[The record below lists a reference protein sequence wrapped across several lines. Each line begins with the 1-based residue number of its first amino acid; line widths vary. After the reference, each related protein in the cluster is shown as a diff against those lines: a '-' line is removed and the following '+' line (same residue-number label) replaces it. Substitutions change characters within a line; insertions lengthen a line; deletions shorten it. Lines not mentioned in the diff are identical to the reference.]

1 MAAAQYGM
9 EGQLVEVECDMSAS
23 LPGFVVVGLGNK
35 AVEEARDRVR
45 SAIKNSGLLIP
56 PKRITFNLA
65 PADLPKDGTAYDL
78 GMAVALLV
86 SSEQLPV
93 IKDALFIGELGL
105 DGKLRPVP
113 GVITAARI
121 ARKHGIKRVF
131 APVENAAAATM
142 IDRVVVYP
150 TRDLKSLFD
159 HLKGIKRIRAL
170 PTKAAGLTPSTI
182 DVPKFEEIYGQSAA
196 KRAMLIAAA
205 GSHNILLSGPPGAG
219 KTMLSKAVIGIMP
232 PPTIE
237 EQIEIS
243 QLHSLA
249 GYPDSVGQRPFR
261 NPHHTASNSAL
272 IGGGN
277 QPRPG
282 EISLSHRGV
291 LFLDE
296 VPEFRREVLEALRQ
310 PLEDGNVTIARAS
323 GALTFPAR
331 FILVA
336 AQNPCPCGY
345 YGDPIHKCT
354 CTSYQMDRYQKQL
367 SGPLLDRIDL
377 VVAVSRVDL
386 EKHSYGDGGPTTSE
400 LQQLVL
406 EARNIQAKRL
416 GVGRTNG
423 EMTNVEIE
431 EHCRLDTEV
440 LKLAKQSVRN
450 LGLST
455 RAYMRLRKV
464 ARTIADLEGSP
475 SINEAHYKE
484 AFSYRTNR

>member
-1 MAAAQYGM
+1 
-9 EGQLVEVECDMSAS
+9 
-23 LPGFVVVGLGNK
+23 
-35 AVEEARDRVR
+35 
-45 SAIKNSGLLIP
+45 
-56 PKRITFNLA
+56 
-65 PADLPKDGTAYDL
+65 
-78 GMAVALLV
+78 
-86 SSEQLPV
+86 
-93 IKDALFIGELGL
+93 
-105 DGKLRPVP
+105 
-113 GVITAARI
+113 
-121 ARKHGIKRVF
+121 
-131 APVENAAAATM
+131 
-142 IDRVVVYP
+142 
-150 TRDLKSLFD
+150 
-159 HLKGIKRIRAL
+159 
-170 PTKAAGLTPSTI
+170 
-182 DVPKFEEIYGQSAA
+182 
-196 KRAMLIAAA
+196 
-205 GSHNILLSGPPGAG
+205 
-219 KTMLSKAVIGIMP
+219 
-232 PPTIE
+232 
-237 EQIEIS
+237 
-243 QLHSLA
+243 
-249 GYPDSVGQRPFR
+249 VGQRPFR